1 MKNLKIIFGIGI
13 IVSLL
18 FGCSSVR
25 ITDSWRGSK
34 TLNIKKKNILVVSK
48 TEDRATQIRFE
59 KDMVLN
65 LNKNGLTSIESHIKF
80 PNSDPTEKVEKNKEK
95 EIIKNLRNNNIDI
108 IIISH
113 LVDSRKYKNTITTNE
128 NIYPFP
134 YRYRSFY
141 DYANQFH
148 QEQSTI
154 EMEGTTYILETLV
167 YDITQQTQDQLISII
182 TSEVDNPNN
191 LSTTSN
197 EFSKSIIKDLMK

>member
-1 MKNLKIIFGIGI
+1 MKKLKSITSVLILIT
-13 IVSLL
+13 LL
-18 FGCSSVR
+18 IGCSSVR
-25 ITDSWRGSK
+25 ITDSCRVSK